1 LTPII
6 GSMNSRAPG
15 VPKRAAAV
23 LILTLAALPVLAW
36 LQFSWTEET
45 SRAQAFQMKQRLD
58 AAGAQ
63 VASTLEVERL
73 VIREYVHDLRLPRQ
87 ATGARPRQAVADAL
101 KFWAAR
107 TRTPQILKGVWIVG
121 SDGADY
127 LDAASGQWSAV
138 PSTQVPPDIR
148 AMVPAPRGSGRDL
161 DPDLFS
167 RGFFPAEPVRFDPF
181 LLMVPDANLD
191 AVVRDL
197 IPDLVSQAFGGP
209 QGMADFSVTVR
220 DNATGQVIYQR
231 GPAPASDSPAALT
244 EALWSF
250 EESWGG
256 TGGRPVSP
264 LLKLWLHQ
272 TEDHSSRWTLEV
284 RHVNGPIAG
293 VFEQIRWTNLA
304 VSLTLLLVLVTG
316 LVLLFALYSRSR
328 RMVRSQKSF
337 VASVS
342 HELRTPLAVLRAAAE
357 NMKEGLVREPSQ
369 AIRYGTR
376 LLEESDRLLQMT
388 ENVLWYSGIGSQ
400 RVTIG
405 DRADRW
411 TSVDWGSL
419 VTQTAATWT
428 EAFERA
434 GAVLDVRVPEGS
446 LTVLG
451 DRGALKA
458 IIDNLL
464 SNALRYGV
472 PQEGRVEVSVSRV
485 EVRRRWA
492 APVTRV
498 RLQVRDHGPG
508 IRPAERRRV
517 FEPFYQTSSGV
528 QGGIGLGLSLVQR
541 IAAAH
546 GGEARIEPT
555 RGRGTSVQVDLPPE
569 VLP

>member
-1 LTPII
+1 MTPII
-6 GSMNSRAPG
+6 GSMNSGAPG

-73 VIREYVHDLRLPRQ
+73 VLREYVHDLRLPRQ
-87 ATGARPRQAVADAL
+87 ASGTPPRQAVADAL
-101 KFWAAR
+101 KFWADR
-107 TRTPQILKGVWIVG
+107 TRTPQILKGIWIAG
-121 SDGADY
+121 ADGADY
-127 LDAASGQWSAV
+127 LDAATGTWTSV
-138 PSTQVPPDIR
+138 PAAQVPADIR
-148 AMVPAPRGSGRDL
+148 AMVPAPRGKGPEL

-197 IPDLVSQAFGGP
+197 IPDVVSQAFGGP

-220 DNATGQVIYQR
+220 DNANGQVIYQR
-231 GPAPASDSPAALT
+231 GPAPAAGSAAALT

-256 TGGRPVSP
+256 TRRPVSP

-272 TEDHSSRWTLEV
+272 SEDHSSRWTLEV
-284 RHVNGPIAG
+284 RHVNGPLAG

-304 VSLTLLLVLVTG
+304 VSLTLLLVLGTG
-316 LVLLFALYSRSR
+316 MLLLFALYNRSR

-405 DRADRW
+405 DQADRW
-411 TSVDWGSL
+411 TSIDWGAL
-419 VTQTAATWT
+419 VTQTAEAWT
-428 EAFERA
+428 EAFDRV
-434 GAVLDVRVPEGS
+434 GAVLEVRVPEGPQ
-446 LTVLG
+446 TVLG

-458 IIDNLL
+458 VVDNLL

-472 PQEGRVEVSVSRV
+472 PSEGRVEVSVARV
-485 EVRRRWA
+485 EVSRRWA
-492 APVTRV
+492 APQTRI
-498 RLQVRDHGPG
+498 RLQVKDHGPG

-569 VLP
+569 VMP